1 VGYGG
6 FGCSRTDDSGGKDMR
21 LKPSSAILFRMIFTI
36 LSFLLVGCTV
46 KSVTTIEAD
55 GSGTYTTILGV
66 TDQEKSSLD
75 SMNTDMQQFCE
86 DMRAEAEKNSN
97 GRSVTVSLDEQ
108 EDMTLCTVEIAFDNL
123 EELRQIYE
131 QQGQVT
137 VNRLEFDN
145 NKFVYD
151 ISLTSSPAQSN
162 PDDPAAQLGSQLG
175 GLLAGTID
183 ATWEVKMPGK
193 VETNNADRI
202 ENDVLIWQLTTAT
215 QSKNMTAESRTGG
228 LSVPVIAAL
237 ALSALCLL
245 GVGVAAIGGF
255 IFWRARKRKE
265 QTQTPP

>member
-1 VGYGG
+1 MKMKPVPLPAIS
-6 FGCSRTDDSGGKDMR
+6 FR
-21 LKPSSAILFRMIFTI
+21 LILTIF
-36 LSFLLVGCTV
+36 SFLLVGCTIQA
-46 KSVTTIEAD
+46 VTTIESE

-97 GRSVTVSLDEQ
+97 GRTVTVRLDEQ
-108 EDMTLCTVEIAFDNL
+108 EGMTLCTMEIAFDNL

-145 NKFVYD
+145 NRLIYD
-151 ISLTSSPAQSN
+151 ISLAASSPAQSN

-193 VETNNADRI
+193 VEKNNADQI
-202 ENDVLIWQLTTAT
+202 ENDVLIWQLAAAT

-245 GVGVAAIGGF
+245 GVGVFAVGGF
-255 IFWRARKRKE
+255 IFWRVRKQKA
-265 QTQTPP
+265 QTAQL